1 MSEIHVGQTAVR
13 QSNPQEPAQ
22 WPRPHP
28 ENGRVGLL
36 SPSFLALVAT
46 QFFVALTDNMFRWLI
61 VYIGSELLDSP
72 KQAVSIGAACFIVP
86 FLIFASMAGF
96 FADRFSKRNVMVVCK
111 AVEIA
116 VLCLGVSAILMQNV
130 YLMFIVLFLLGSQ
143 SAFFITSKL
152 GGIPELVRPE
162 QIATANG
169 VINMASMAAIV
180 IGSILGGVLY
190 DRTGPLGL
198 TDWWISALVLI
209 GVSVVGFFTS
219 LMIGPL
225 RSANPARR
233 FPWNPVGQTVR
244 DIRLLWSKRPLFLAA
259 LASTFFWT
267 LGMLSQVNIYLFA
280 NETLHVGQQR
290 DVGILLGA
298 LTIGIGLGAVLAGI
312 CSRGKIELGLVPLGA
327 AGIAVTSMLMAFVP
341 GGVAGQPIGAGF
353 YWSCCLLLALG
364 MTAGLYDIPLQA
376 FLQDRSPAR
385 SRGSIMAAYNFMSFA
400 GMLAASGLFWMLS
413 GPLGLSSRVIFF
425 LGGLATL
432 PATFFIIRLLP
443 FHTARLA
450 VRLLV
455 GCMYRV
461 RVEGEENVPDGGA
474 LLVAN
479 HVSWADGVLFG
490 LACPRHPR
498 MVAFAKYFDNRWLS
512 WIGRLGRIIPIGST
526 RKSMIDSIRAA
537 RLALQQGELVGIFP
551 EGGITRT
558 GQIGEFRP
566 GFLSMLKETNAP
578 VVPVYLGGLWGSIF
592 SYAGGKFFW
601 KLPKRWPYP
610 VSIRFGPPIHAPTDV
625 DQVRRAV
632 KDLGSK
638 DLGSERT

>member
-1 MSEIHVGQTAVR
+1 MSEIRAG
-13 QSNPQEPAQ
+13 QSNPSEPTAE
-22 WPRPHP
+22 PRPSA

-46 QFFVALTDNMFRWLI
+46 QFFVALTDNMFRWL
-61 VYIGSELLDSP
+61 VVPIGSKLLGSME
-72 KQAVSIGAACFIVP
+72 QALSIGAACFIVP

-96 FADRFSKRNVMVVCK
+96 LADRFSKRNVMVVCK

-116 VLCLGVSAILMQNV
+116 VLCLGVAAILMQNV

-152 GGIPELVRPE
+152 GGIPELVKPK

-169 VINMASMAAIV
+169 LINMASMAAIV

-225 RSANPARR
+225 RSANPTRR
-233 FPWNPVGQTVR
+233 FPWNPVWQTVR
-244 DIRLLWSKRPLFLAA
+244 DIHMLWSNRPLFLAA

-280 NETLHVGQQR
+280 NQVLHIEQR
-290 DVGILLGA
+290 GVVGILLGV

-327 AGIAVTSMLMAFVP
+327 AGIAVSSMLMAFVP
-341 GGVAGQPIGAGF
+341 GGVAGQPLGAGF
-353 YWSCCLLLALG
+353 YWSCTSLLALG

-376 FLQDRSPAR
+376 YLQDRSPTR
-385 SRGSIMAAYNFMSFA
+385 SRGSIMAAYNFMSFS
-400 GMLAASGLFWMLS
+400 GMLAASGLFWLLS

-425 LGGLATL
+425 IGGLATL
-432 PATFFIIRLLP
+432 PATFFIVRQLP
-443 FHTARLA
+443 FHTTQLA

-461 RVEGEENVPDGGA
+461 RVEGAENIPEGGA

-479 HVSWADGVLFG
+479 HVSWADGVLLG

-498 MVAFAKYFDNRWLS
+498 MIAYAKYFDNRWLS
-512 WIGRLGRIIPIGST
+512 WIGRLGRIIPIGAT
-526 RKSMIDSIRAA
+526 RKSMVDSIRVA
-537 RLALQQGELVGIFP
+537 RQALQDGELVGIFP

-558 GQIGEFRP
+558 GQIREFRP
-566 GFLSMLKETNAP
+566 GFLSILKKNNAP

-592 SYAGGKFFW
+592 SYEGGKFFW
-601 KLPKRWPYP
+601 KLPRRWRYP
-610 VSIRFGPPIHAPTDV
+610 VLIRFGPPIHDPTDV

-632 KDLGSK
+632 EDLVEDLGS
-638 DLGSERT
+638 DRH